1 MDVERQKVMDAKRVH
16 LLGIGGAGMSGLA
29 LLLKDL
35 GYEVSGCDVARTCYT
50 DKVEARSIE
59 VALGHGSDHLDRYN
73 PDLLIYSSAV
83 AATNPEIVE
92 ALNRGI
98 LTARR
103 AEVLSIL
110 FNSRIGVGVAGT
122 HGKTTTSSMIS
133 LIMERSGQNP
143 TVAIGGELCDI
154 GCNAKLGEGA
164 VMVAEL
170 DESDGSFELF
180 APHVAV
186 VTNIDWDHVDHYP
199 DLDSVIDGFSR
210 FLSKRHVEGVTV
222 LCAEDVGV
230 RKLLARENLSG
241 LITYG
246 LGPSWDWGAQRIEHL
261 AGGGVVF
268 ELLRRGIATGKVQL
282 SVSGEHNVLNALA
295 SLAAADFLGVNLTEA
310 IRSLGA
316 FRGAKRRLQFVG
328 RTEGVDV
335 YDDYAHH
342 PREIVATL
350 TALRQIFP
358 RRRLLVAFQ
367 PHRYTRTAALCRDFA
382 SALSLCDVLALA
394 PIYPADESPLPG
406 VDSNLIGEAM
416 RQQGFS
422 ELLMAPTLDDL
433 GERLLLE
440 IRPGDL
446 VVTVGAGNINKLGK
460 RLLNAIKGKGQNVV
474 AVGA

>member
-1 MDVERQKVMDAKRVH
+1 MDVERQKILDAKRVH

-35 GYEVSGCDVARTCYT
+35 GYDVSGCDVARTCYT
-50 DKVEARSIE
+50 DRMEGRSIE
-59 VALGHGSDHLDRYN
+59 VALGHRSEHLDLYN

-92 ALNRGI
+92 ARRRGV

-103 AEVLSIL
+103 AEVLSLL
-110 FNSRIGVGVAGT
+110 FNSRFGVGVAGT

-133 LIMERSGQNP
+133 LIMERGDQNP

-154 GCNAKLGEGA
+154 GCNAKLGNGA

-199 DLDSVIDGFSR
+199 DLDSVIASFSR
-210 FLSKRHVEGVTV
+210 FLTNRHSGGVTII
-222 LCAEDVGV
+222 CADDLGV
-230 RKLLARENLSG
+230 QKLLSQEKLPD

-246 LGPSWDWGAQRIEHL
+246 LGPSRDWGARQIEHVP
-261 AGGGVVF
+261 GGGVLF
-268 ELLRRGIATGKVQL
+268 ELLRRGVPSGQVRL

-295 SLAAADFLGVNLTEA
+295 SLAAVDVLGVDLAGA
-310 IRSLGA
+310 IRALGE
-316 FRGAKRRLQFVG
+316 FRGAKRRLQFMG
-328 RTEGVDV
+328 RAEEIDV

-350 TALRQIFP
+350 TALRHIFP
-358 RRRLLVAFQ
+358 KRRLVVAFQ
-367 PHRYTRTAALCRDFA
+367 PHRYTRTVALYEDFA
-382 SALSLCDVLALA
+382 AALSLCDVLALA
-394 PIYPADESPLPG
+394 PIYPADEKPLPG
-406 VDSNLIGEAM
+406 VDSDLIGNTM
-416 RQQGFS
+416 RQRGF
-422 ELLMAPTLDDL
+422 ENLLMAPTLEKL
-433 GERLLLE
+433 GEDLVLE
-440 IRPGDL
+440 TEPGDL

-460 RLLNAIKGKGQNVV
+460 RLLGALRGKGQNAV